1 MKKYNLGMSVILI
14 VISTAMLKQSNTY
27 GSAAKGTAMGSGVW
41 PGILAVAM
49 MILACVLAVETL
61 VQKRDE
67 KETEPIQFCSFGMKR
82 IYVLAGICLVF
93 AVLLQLLGFFPSM
106 IFLVPGVMLL
116 LGEKRPAM
124 LAALTL
130 GILIFVQ
137 VVFVMLLGLKLPI
150 GLLFK

>member
-41 PGILAVAM
+41 PGILAVTM
-49 MILACVLAVETL
+49 VILACVLAVETL

-116 LGEKRPAM
+116 LGEKRPAK
-124 LAALTL
+124 LAALTF